1 MIVYKRFAALN
12 AVLSHLKTTNVKN
25 SSRFSD
31 RLVQFYMKSSWKVL
45 WIALPEALSRKCFI
59 IGQFSYVLFNDLQSV
74 TSVSLSFSLI
84 HLNELWTHLSANS
97 LPIQLL
103 PIRPAKTV
111 CQRTV
116 DSSQRFFHCTQQYNN
131 Y

>member
-1 MIVYKRFAALN
+1 MV
-12 AVLSHLKTTNVKN
+12 
-25 SSRFSD
+25 FSPGF
-31 RLVQFYMKSSWKVL
+31 RKVN
-45 WIALPEALSRKCFI
+45 I
-59 IGQFSYVLFNDLQSV
+59 SYVLFNDLQSV

-116 DSSQRFFHCTQQYNN
+116 DSSQRFFYYTQQYNN
-131 Y
+131 YCISSIIILIIILLLLIIIIIYLNIHTGSFNLAELVSMEPGFRTIK